1 MHYCLDGELQ
11 AVQGDKYYPE
21 TPMSINFNL
30 WFINEGLLD
39 SSIPRAY
46 DQNVDWMLFVQDD
59 ILTPEQIVNQVEQL
73 RTDQWVYLDTTR
85 QLVSLHIAVIKTR
98 QKKAPL
104 ERPEP
109 FLAHCVVLIKINY

>member
-1 MHYCLDGELQ
+1 MWQVQVGDLNNDQIDWKLLVVQVNGSDMHYCLDGELQ

-73 RTDQWVYLDTTR
+73 RTDQRVYLDTTR
-85 QLVSLHIAVIKTR
+85 
-98 QKKAPL
+98 
-104 ERPEP
+104 
-109 FLAHCVVLIKINY
+109 